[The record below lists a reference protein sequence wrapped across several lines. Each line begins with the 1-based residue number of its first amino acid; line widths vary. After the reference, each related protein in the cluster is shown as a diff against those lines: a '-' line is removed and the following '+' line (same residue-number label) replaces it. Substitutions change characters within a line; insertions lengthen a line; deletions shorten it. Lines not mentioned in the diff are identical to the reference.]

1 MYSIFQVLLDA
12 LTAGGLG
19 NVTIY
24 NRGINGGF
32 ISYVQP
38 GMRSRRVTSLTG
50 AMATFWVTLVAFE
63 KPNSKYI

>member
-1 MYSIFQVLLDA
+1 MFQVLLDA

-38 GMRSRRVTSLTG
+38 GMRSRLRHPTHWCNGYLLGYTG
-50 AMATFWVTLVAFE
+50 SV
-63 KPNSKYI
+63 